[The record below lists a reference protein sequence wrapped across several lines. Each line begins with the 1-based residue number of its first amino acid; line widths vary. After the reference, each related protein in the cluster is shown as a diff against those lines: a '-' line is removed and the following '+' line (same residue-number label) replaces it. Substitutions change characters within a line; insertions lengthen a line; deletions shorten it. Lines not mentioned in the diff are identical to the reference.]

1 MRTAPVRDRLLDAAD
16 EVLFM
21 DGSVSTPVDVILRRA
36 GASPPSLYSHFGN
49 KEGLVTAALQR
60 RLQVWTRVW
69 DEQISRA
76 TTDAQRLLALWP
88 ALRVYQ
94 RDHLTERWCA
104 FSGAAAAIPH
114 PSERLTAV
122 LAEETQLLRDRLLEH
137 SRPIAGRRARSLASA
152 LFIAYTGTM
161 ATMLREEY
169 HVAIDEGEACA
180 RALLA
185 GYPTAL

>member
-1 MRTAPVRDRLLDAAD
+1 MRERLLDAAD

-60 RLQVWTRVW
+60 RLQVWTDVW
-69 DEQISRA
+69 DDQIARA
-76 TTDAQRLLALWP
+76 TTDEGRLLALWQ

-104 FSGAAAAIPH
+104 FSGAAAAIPTQ
-114 PSERLTAV
+114 SAQLAAV
-122 LAEETQLLRDRLLEH
+122 LAEETQLLRTRLLEH
-137 SRPIAGRRARSLASA
+137 SRPIAGRKAATLASA

-161 ATMLREEY
+161 ATMLRERYQE
-169 HVAIDEGEACA
+169 AIDEGEAA
-180 RALLA
+180 AEALIA
-185 GYPTAL
+185 GCTR

>member
-1 MRTAPVRDRLLDAAD
+1 MRDRLLDAAD

-49 KEGLVTAALQR
+49 KEGLITAALQR
-60 RLQVWTRVW
+60 RLRVWTAVW
-69 DEQISRA
+69 DDEISRA
-76 TTDAQRLLALWP
+76 TTDAGRLLALWP

-104 FSGAAAAIPH
+104 FSGAAAAIPQ
-114 PSERLTAV
+114 PSAQLTTV
-122 LAEETQLLRDRLLEH
+122 LTEETQLLRDRLLEH
-137 SRPIAGRRARSLASA
+137 SRLLAGRRAKSLASA

-161 ATMLREEY
+161 ATMLREQY
-169 HVAIDEGEACA
+169 QVAIDEGEASA
-180 RALLA
+180 KALVSH
-185 GYPTAL
+185 YTTERC

>member
-1 MRTAPVRDRLLDAAD
+1 MRDRLLDAAD

-21 DGSVSTPVDVILRRA
+21 NGSVATPVDAILRRA

-60 RLQVWTRVW
+60 RLRVWTEVW
-69 DEQISRA
+69 DDQISRA

-94 RDHLTERWCA
+94 HDHLTERWCA
-104 FSGAAAAIPH
+104 FSGAAAAIPQ
-114 PSERLTAV
+114 PSAQLTAV
-122 LAEETQLLRDRLLEH
+122 LTEETQLLRTRLLEH
-137 SRPIAGRRARSLASA
+137 ARPLAGRRAKSLASA
-152 LFIAYTGTM
+152 LFIVYTGTM

-169 HVAIDEGEACA
+169 HVAIDEGEASAKTLVSCYA
-180 RALLA
+180 TGRH
-185 GYPTAL
+185 